1 MSTKWV
7 FLKQKF
13 KDDKVR
19 ILTLVALLILI
30 PVLIGSITFVQLGQK
45 NESTQV
51 EESRYLYITD
61 YRMDQPKTL
70 KFEFSDPVNLE
81 LLQHHFIISPEIE
94 GSLQKDGS
102 GNKKFKFVAKE
113 SLPENAYISVTI
125 LGGLT
130 SENRKPF
137 IEDYYMSFDNTTNAE
152 SLFSKDSVT
161 GKVMSFSADKP
172 VEITVQ
178 KYTRSPEMTINLYK
192 SDNASLLNF
201 LSYKEV
207 EKGDQYKYTEEQ
219 FIRKNIPHQK
229 SNLIT
234 TKKIT
239 TKSSNEK
246 FNLGPGVY
254 YLEATNGKDN
264 IYGASFIIVSKN
276 GVALR
281 QDDKKITLASFNLS
295 NGNKQ
300 NTETEAVFYNLKDSP
315 TRIGETKFNEMERE
329 FNIPFSQRVDAAL
342 VTIDG
347 ETVFIPLKLPLSLAD
362 IRARQDLE
370 KTTKIF
376 LYTDRPIYKPGDTVF
391 FRGIV
396 RMDSDSLYKMPSSGT
411 PVYITRGYNGQEGAE
426 KITVLTD
433 GKGVFS
439 GNFVIPKDA
448 KPTEQYNSE
457 ALYATLNSSSE
468 NNYYDSS
475 SYAYY
480 TLAKYVKPD
489 FELKVEAQNP
499 ESLRNESPKFVITG
513 KYFTGKPMANQEVEY
528 EAFTT
533 DYYESE
539 KMVYNKNFNINSF
552 GGMCGGGFGFGDD
565 YYGTPLGEKKKI
577 KLDENGK
584 ATVEFPTDSKA
595 LLSQSVT
602 ITAKKTDSS
611 GNEILGAAT
620 STRHAGAFNLFL
632 IPSSD
637 DYKPGDSISIPF
649 YTEELNGEKV
659 ANKEFSYRLIENT
672 YSGERTNE
680 KEIISGKTNSDENGK
695 GTVSFTL
702 PPTLTPDSYNY
713 VIIEGTDRFG
723 NKVENRKSLYITN
736 NSTAN
741 VQNIWQNQYDTF
753 LKISSAQN
761 SYQLGQN
768 INLTVNSPADLDV
781 LLTFERGRVYNPQI
795 LHLQKGNNKVS
806 IPVTAEHSPSITP
819 VFSFFYNGNY
829 YSEGLS
835 LNVPSMHKLLNVSVA
850 SNKSEYKKGENAEV
864 KIKVKD
870 ASGNPVSAQLSLGI
884 VDKAIYA
891 LKKSA
896 TPAIH
901 SSFYYFRP
909 RTTNASSSLTW
920 VGSYGGGGGGGG
932 GGAESLNRLV
942 DTLYWN
948 PNVQTDSNGEVTLS
962 VPLGQSQTIWKALV
976 VGSDESTDVGQAD
989 TEFLVN

>member
-1 MSTKWV
+1 MSSK
-7 FLKQKF
+7 FDLIKQKI
-13 KDDKVR
+13 KEDKVR
-19 ILTLVALLILI
+19 ILTIVALLILI
-30 PVLIGSITFVQLGQK
+30 PVLIGGITVLQVNQK
-45 NESTQV
+45 NESAQI
-51 EESRYLYITD
+51 EESKYLYVTD
-61 YRMDQPKTL
+61 YQIDHPSTL
-70 KFEFSDPVNLE
+70 KFEFSDPVDLGMLE
-81 LLQHHFIISPEIE
+81 HHFAISPEIE
-94 GSLQKDGS
+94 GSLQKDGI

-113 SLPENAYISVTI
+113 NLPENSYISITI

-137 IEDYYMSFDNTTNAE
+137 IEDFYMSFDNTTNVE
-152 SLFSKDSVT
+152 NLFSKDGIS
-161 GKVMSFSADKP
+161 GKVMSFDGNKP
-172 VEITVQ
+172 VELTVQ
-178 KYTRSPEMTINLYK
+178 KYTRASDMTLNLYK

-201 LSYKEV
+201 LSYREV
-207 EKGDQYKYTEEQ
+207 EKGEDYKYKEEE
-219 FIRKNIPHQK
+219 FIRKNIPQNK
-229 SNLIT
+229 SNLVT

-246 FNLGPGVY
+246 FNLDSGVY
-254 YLEATNGKDN
+254 YLEATDGKSK

-281 QDDKKITLASFNLS
+281 QDDKKIILGTFNLS

-300 NTETEAVFYNLKDSP
+300 NTQAEAVFYNLKDSP
-315 TRIGETKFNEMERE
+315 TRIGETKYDELERS
-329 FNIPFSQRVDAAL
+329 FDLPYSQRVDAAL
-342 VTIDG
+342 VTIGG

-362 IRARQDLE
+362 IRAREDLD
-370 KTTKIF
+370 KKSKIF
-376 LYTDRPIYKPGDTVF
+376 LYTERPIYKPGDTVF

-396 RMDSDSLYKMPSSGT
+396 RVDSDSLYKMPSNDT
-411 PVYITRGYNGQEGAE
+411 PVYITKGYIGDEKAE

-439 GNFVIPKDA
+439 GNFVIPKDSQ
-448 KPTEQYNSE
+448 TTQQYGSE
-457 ALYATLNSSSE
+457 SIYANLNNSSD
-468 NNYYDSS
+468 NYYDSTA
-475 SYAYY
+475 YAYY
-480 TLAKYVKPD
+480 TVAKYVKPD
-489 FELKVEAQNP
+489 FELKVEAQNS
-499 ESLRNESPKFVITG
+499 ESLRHENPKFVISG
-513 KYFTGKPMANQEVEY
+513 KYFTGKPMANQEVE
-528 EAFTT
+528 FTALT
-533 DYYESE
+533 NDYYESE
-539 KMVYNKNFNINSF
+539 KIVYNKNFNINAF
-552 GGMCGGGFGFGDD
+552 GGMCGGGVGFGDD
-565 YYGTPLGEKKKI
+565 YYGSAVGESKKI

-584 ATVEFPTDSKA
+584 AVVEFPADSKA

-602 ITAKKTDSS
+602 ITANKKDDS
-611 GNEILGAAT
+611 GNEITGAAT
-620 STRHAGAFNLFL
+620 SIRHAGAFNLFL

-637 DYKPGDSISIPF
+637 NYKPGDNISIPF
-649 YTEELNGEKV
+649 YTEELSGEKV

-680 KEIISGKTNSDENGK
+680 KEIMSGKTNSDENGK
-695 GTVSFTL
+695 GIVTFNL
-702 PPTLTPDSYNY
+702 PATLTPESYSY

-723 NKVENRKSLYITN
+723 NKVENRKSLYITDKN
-736 NSTAN
+736 TTTVS
-741 VQNIWQNQYDTF
+741 NIWQNQYDTF

-761 SYQLGQN
+761 SYKLGQS
-768 INLTVNSPADLDV
+768 INLIVNSPEDLDA
-781 LLTFERGRVYNPQI
+781 LLTFERGRVYNPQL

-819 VFSFFYNGNY
+819 VFSFFYNGRY

-835 LNVPSMHKLLNVSVA
+835 LNVPSMHKLLNISIT

-864 KIKVKD
+864 KIKVRD
-870 ASGNPVSAQLSLGI
+870 ASGNPVSAQMSLGI

-891 LKKSA
+891 LRKSA
-896 TPAIH
+896 TPAVH

-932 GGAESLNRLV
+932 GGPESLNRLV

-948 PNVQTDSNGEVTLS
+948 PNVQTDSSGEVTLS

-976 VGSDESTDVGQAD
+976 VGSDESTDVGQDD